1 MKRQEALFFAIK
13 FTLAP
18 AQMIS
23 YMNER
28 KVCSVI
34 RWTSQS
40 RVLLIVCCLSQIW
53 MLDKNQDIKKR
64 WIELNSRTVAL
75 VGDGGTPQTNINFL
89 SFCQFSSRIYLL
101 KMTSKQN
108 LIRFGNFHVLFKNLT
123 TPYFMGSK
131 MTTFKGT
138 GPVWMTP
145 FSMEHNSARVI
156 HPCIVC
162 WVPAKSLVFAA

>member
-1 MKRQEALFFAIK
+1 MKALFFAIT

-40 RVLLIVCCLSQIW
+40 RVLLIVCCESQIW
-53 MLDKNQDIKKR
+53 MLDKNQDIKNR
-64 WIELNSRTVAL
+64 WIELNPRTVAL
-75 VGDGGTPQTNINFL
+75 VGDGGTPKQTNFL

-108 LIRFGNFHVLFKNLT
+108 LIRFGNFQVLFKNLT

-131 MTTFKGT
+131 MTKERD
-138 GPVWMTP
+138 PYEWLP
-145 FSMEHNSARVI
+145 FQWSTIVLELSI
-156 HPCIVC
+156 H
-162 WVPAKSLVFAA
+162 A